1 MESDVARALAKTDEA
16 SERVDEAARDARE
29 AITNAF
35 DAFRLTIAEREASL
49 KKLVDDYANGVGLD
63 LDSRRQALIADQRDV
78 RVARAVG
85 GAARDRLANRD
96 AQYLSVTA
104 AVARRL
110 DDLRKRLY
118 AGPLEPPAIDTA
130 ALRFEGDDAS
140 AERILELI
148 TRLGRVHRPDE
159 IDTEPDAPS
168 ATAPVELVVHALRPE
183 GTVGRR
189 VEKLLQLRAS
199 GEENQPPS
207 EVVVAGGGHVAAKKR
222 QQAPNVDSFVVDVVP
237 QGTEGPVV
245 ARVVVVTT
253 TDPRLRGSMVETRRI
268 ESTGD
273 PPTMR
278 LLRTLAPND
287 AAPLSPLPS

>member
-1 MESDVARALAKTDEA
+1 MEGDVARALAKTDEA

-63 LDSRRQALIADQRDV
+63 LDSRRQALISDQRDV

-85 GAARDRLANRD
+85 GAARDRLVNRD
-96 AQYLSVTA
+96 AQCLSVTA

-118 AGPLEPPAIDTA
+118 AGPLDPPTIDTA

-140 AERILELI
+140 SERILELV

-159 IDTEPDAPS
+159 LDMEP
-168 ATAPVELVVHALRPE
+168 
-183 GTVGRR
+183 
-189 VEKLLQLRAS
+189 
-199 GEENQPPS
+199 
-207 EVVVAGGGHVAAKKR
+207 
-222 QQAPNVDSFVVDVVP
+222 
-237 QGTEGPVV
+237 
-245 ARVVVVTT
+245 
-253 TDPRLRGSMVETRRI
+253 
-268 ESTGD
+268 
-273 PPTMR
+273 
-278 LLRTLAPND
+278 
-287 AAPLSPLPS
+287 AAPIKP

>member
-1 MESDVARALAKTDEA
+1 MEP
-16 SERVDEAARDARE
+16 AAP
-29 AITNAF
+29 I
-35 DAFRLTIAEREASL
+35 
-49 KKLVDDYANGVGLD
+49 K
-63 LDSRRQALIADQRDV
+63 
-78 RVARAVG
+78 
-85 GAARDRLANRD
+85 
-96 AQYLSVTA
+96 
-104 AVARRL
+104 
-110 DDLRKRLY
+110 
-118 AGPLEPPAIDTA
+118 P
-130 ALRFEGDDAS
+130 
-140 AERILELI
+140 
-148 TRLGRVHRPDE
+148 
-159 IDTEPDAPS
+159 PDAPS
-168 ATAPVELVVHALRPE
+168 STAPVELVVHALRPE

-199 GEENQPPS
+199 GEENQPPP

-287 AAPLSPLPS
+287 AAPLSPLPSPGPPPTPASASQRPPPSPE

>member
-110 DDLRKRLY
+110 DDLRKRLH
-118 AGPLEPPAIDTA
+118 AGPL
-130 ALRFEGDDAS
+130 
-140 AERILELI
+140 LELV

-159 IDTEPDAPS
+159 LDMEPAAPIKPPDAPS
-168 ATAPVELVVHALRPE
+168 STAPVELVVHALRPE

-237 QGTEGPVV
+237 QGT
-245 ARVVVVTT
+245 
-253 TDPRLRGSMVETRRI
+253 
-268 ESTGD
+268 
-273 PPTMR
+273 
-278 LLRTLAPND
+278 
-287 AAPLSPLPS
+287 

>member
-1 MESDVARALAKTDEA
+1 MDARARRGEALRDNAEKMDGNCVDMEGDVARALAKTDEA

-96 AQYLSVTA
+96 AQYLIVTA
-104 AVARRL
+104 AAARD

-118 AGPLEPPAIDTA
+118 AGPWA
-130 ALRFEGDDAS
+130 ARVARRRCASGDDAS
-140 AERILELI
+140 SERILELV

-159 IDTEPDAPS
+159 LGVEPAAPS
-168 ATAPVELVVHALRPE
+168 NRPTRRLPAPVELVVHALRPE
-183 GTVGRR
+183 GMVGASRSS
-189 VEKLLQLRAS
+189 QLRVR
-199 GEENQPPS
+199 EENQP
-207 EVVVAGGGHVAAKKR
+207 EVVAGGGPVAAKKR
-222 QQAPNVDSFVVDVVP
+222 QQAPNIDSFVVASCP
-237 QGTEGPVV
+237 RGP
-245 ARVVVVTT
+245 
-253 TDPRLRGSMVETRRI
+253 RG
-268 ESTGD
+268 
-273 PPTMR
+273 
-278 LLRTLAPND
+278 
-287 AAPLSPLPS
+287 PSSRASSS